1 MDGTLHMIDGK
12 PVLRFERRLSH
23 PIDKVWRALTDP
35 AEIVGWFPWVVEM
48 DARVGG
54 RMSFTHPKGLATA
67 PDAVI
72 TEWEPPHVFAYVWN
86 DEPLRWEL
94 TEDGAGCVLVFT
106 NGLPDRPRAAKIAAG
121 WHMSLDALAAVLAGD
136 EMRLTPWAELNSGY
150 LAAFGLL
157 DGHLGDDRLLFEHEL
172 VYPAQVV
179 WEAVAEG
186 VRLGEVPPETC
197 RIGDA
202 GAVTELAPTER
213 IAYSV
218 ATGAVT
224 ISVVPQQFGVRL
236 VVTQTGPAESLAAAR
251 PLWHDKLVALDDELA
266 KRPVGG

>member
-1 MDGTLHMIDGK
+1 MDGTLHLIDGR
-12 PVLRFERRLSH
+12 PVLRFERRLAH

-35 AEIVGWFPWVVEM
+35 AEMAGWFPWVVEM

-54 RMSFTHPKGLATA
+54 RMSFTHPKGLANA

-106 NGLPDRPRAAKIAAG
+106 DGLPDRPRAAKIAAG
-121 WHMSLDALAAVLAGD
+121 WQLSLDALVAALADD
-136 EMRLTPWAELNSGY
+136 ETRLPPWAELNTRY
-150 LAAFGLL
+150 VAEFGLL
-157 DGHLGDDRLLFEHEL
+157 DGRIDGDRLLFEQDL

-179 WEAVAEG
+179 WDALAEG
-186 VRLGEVPPETC
+186 ACLGEVPPRTS

-202 GAVTELAPTER
+202 GPVTDLVPTER
-213 IAYSV
+213 VAYPV

-224 ISVVPQQFGVRL
+224 ISVVPQEFGVRL
-236 VVTQTGPAESLAAAR
+236 VVAQTGPAEALAAAR
-251 PLWHDKLVALDDELA
+251 PLWHDRLVALDGELA
-266 KRPVGG
+266 KRPAAR